1 MKITV
6 NQLRRIIKEE
16 VKRAK
21 RVNLSEGNPD
31 LAGIVEMNVEGEG
44 TAIENIVFNT
54 LRELGNPTEMVD
66 DELGM
71 ELVDTVKEQLKGVI
85 LSAFQVAFQDR
96 GM

>member
-31 LAGIVEMNVEGEG
+31 LEGFIDNNVEGEG
-44 TAIENIVFNT
+44 PAIENIVLNT
-54 LRELGNPTEMVD
+54 LENLGISTEMVD

-85 LSAFQVAFQDR
+85 LRAFKSR

>member
-31 LAGIVEMNVEGEG
+31 LAGIIEMNLSEEGP
-44 TAIENIVFNT
+44 AIENIVFNT
-54 LRELGNPTEMVD
+54 LGELGISTEMVD
-66 DELGM
+66 DKLGM
-71 ELVDTVKEQLKGVI
+71 ELVDTIKEQLKGVI
-85 LSAFQVAFQDR
+85 LSAFQDK

>member
-1 MKITV
+1 MKITAM
-6 NQLRRIIKEE
+6 QLRQIIKEE

-31 LAGIVEMNVEGEG
+31 LEGFIDNNVEDEG
-44 TAIENIVFNT
+44 IAIENIVQKT
-54 LRELGNPTEMVD
+54 LQDLGISTEMVD

-85 LSAFQVAFQDR
+85 LSAFQDR

>member
-31 LAGIVEMNVEGEG
+31 LAGIIEMNLSEEGP
-44 TAIENIVFNT
+44 AIENIVFNT
-54 LRELGNPTEMVD
+54 LKELGISTEMVD
-66 DELGM
+66 DELAM
-71 ELVDTVKEQLKGVI
+71 QLVETINEKLIGVI
-85 LSAFQVAFQDR
+85 LSAFQDH

>member
-21 RVNLSEGNPD
+21 RVNLSEGNYD
-31 LAGIVEMNVEGEG
+31 LAGIIEMNLSEEGP
-44 TAIENIVFNT
+44 AIENIVFNT
-54 LRELGNPTEMVD
+54 LKELGIQTEMVD
-66 DELGM
+66 DELAM
-71 ELVDTVKEQLKGVI
+71 QLVETINEKLIGVI
-85 LSAFQVAFQDR
+85 LSAFQDH

>member
-1 MKITV
+1 MKIAV

-31 LAGIVEMNVEGEG
+31 LEGFIDNNVEDEG
-44 TAIENIVFNT
+44 IAIENIVQKT
-54 LRELGNPTEMVD
+54 LEDLGISTEMVD
-66 DELGM
+66 DELAM
-71 ELVDTVKEQLKGVI
+71 QLVETIKEQLKGVI
-85 LSAFQVAFQDR
+85 LRAFQDH

>member
-21 RVNLSEGNPD
+21 RVNLSEGNYD
-31 LAGIVEMNVEGEG
+31 LAGIIEMNLSEEGP
-44 TAIENIVFNT
+44 AIENIVQKT
-54 LRELGNPTEMVD
+54 LEDLGISTEMVD

-85 LSAFQVAFQDR
+85 LRAFKSR

>member
-1 MKITV
+1 MKITTV
-6 NQLRRIIKEE
+6 QLRRIIKEE

-31 LAGIVEMNVEGEG
+31 LEGFIDNNVEDEG
-44 TAIENIVFNT
+44 IAIENIVQKT
-54 LRELGNPTEMVD
+54 LEDLGISTEMVD

-85 LSAFQVAFQDR
+85 LRAFQAR
-96 GM
+96 KM

>member
-31 LAGIVEMNVEGEG
+31 LEGFIVNNVEDEG
-44 TAIENIVFNT
+44 IAIENIVQKT
-54 LRELGNPTEMVD
+54 LEDLGISTEMVD

-85 LSAFQVAFQDR
+85 LSAFQDR

>member
-1 MKITV
+1 MKIAV

-21 RVNLSEGNPD
+21 RVNLSEGNYD
-31 LAGIVEMNVEGEG
+31 LAGIIEMNLSEEGP
-44 TAIENIVFNT
+44 AIENIVQKT
-54 LRELGNPTEMVD
+54 LEDLGISTEMVD
-66 DELGM
+66 DPLGM

-85 LSAFQVAFQDR
+85 LRAFKSR

>member
-1 MKITV
+1 MKIAV

-31 LAGIVEMNVEGEG
+31 LEGFIDNNVEDEG
-44 TAIENIVFNT
+44 IAIENIVQKT
-54 LRELGNPTEMVD
+54 LEDLGISTEMVD

-71 ELVDTVKEQLKGVI
+71 QLVDTVKEQLKGVI
-85 LSAFQVAFQDR
+85 LRAFKSH

>member
-31 LAGIVEMNVEGEG
+31 LAGIIEMNLSEEGP
-44 TAIENIVFNT
+44 AIENIVQKT
-54 LRELGNPTEMVD
+54 LEDLGISTEMVD

-71 ELVDTVKEQLKGVI
+71 ELVDTVKEHSKG
-85 LSAFQVAFQDR
+85 LF
-96 GM
+96 

>member
-31 LAGIVEMNVEGEG
+31 LEGFIDNNVEAFENAR
-44 TAIENIVFNT
+44 AIENIVQKT
-54 LRELGNPTEMVD
+54 LEDLGISTEMAD
-66 DELGM
+66 DPTGM
-71 ELVDTVKEQLKGVI
+71 ELVDTIKEELKGVI
-85 LSAFQVAFQDR
+85 LRAFQAR

>member
-31 LAGIVEMNVEGEG
+31 LEGFIDNNVEDEG
-44 TAIENIVFNT
+44 IAIENIVQKT
-54 LRELGNPTEMVD
+54 LEDLGISTEMVD
-66 DELGM
+66 DELAM
-71 ELVDTVKEQLKGVI
+71 QLVETIKEQLKGVI
-85 LSAFQVAFQDR
+85 LRAFQDH

>member
-21 RVNLSEGNPD
+21 RVNLSEGNYD
-31 LAGIVEMNVEGEG
+31 LAGIIEMNLSEEGP
-44 TAIENIVFNT
+44 AIENIVQKT
-54 LRELGNPTEMVD
+54 LEDLGISTEMVD
-66 DELGM
+66 DPLGM

-85 LSAFQVAFQDR
+85 LRAFKSR

>member
-31 LAGIVEMNVEGEG
+31 LKGFIDNNVEGEG
-44 TAIENIVFNT
+44 PAIENIVQET
-54 LRELGNPTEMVD
+54 LRELGISTEMD
-66 DELGM
+66 DDVLGM
-71 ELVDTVKEQLKGVI
+71 KLVDTIKEQLKGVI
-85 LSAFQVAFQDR
+85 LRAFQDH

>member
-31 LAGIVEMNVEGEG
+31 LEGFIDNNVEDEG
-44 TAIENIVFNT
+44 IAIENIVQKT
-54 LRELGNPTEMVD
+54 LEDLGISTEMVD
-66 DELGM
+66 DELAM
-71 ELVDTVKEQLKGVI
+71 KLVDAVKEQLKGVI
-85 LSAFQVAFQDR
+85 LSAFQDR

>member
-31 LAGIVEMNVEGEG
+31 LEGFIDNNVEDEG
-44 TAIENIVFNT
+44 IAIENIVQKT
-54 LRELGNPTEMVD
+54 LEDLGISTEMVD

-85 LSAFQVAFQDR
+85 LRAFKSR
-96 GM
+96 RM

>member
-31 LAGIVEMNVEGEG
+31 LAGIIEMNLSEEGP
-44 TAIENIVFNT
+44 AIENIVQKT
-54 LRELGNPTEMVD
+54 LEDLGISTEMVD

-85 LSAFQVAFQDR
+85 LRAFKSR